1 MKAVY
6 TSIFVNFICA
16 LGDKVPY
23 GLVVPVVMDCFADGF
38 LIGVAVALSFNAG
51 VILGAANCLE
61 MSFLGMVYSTRLVK
75 CTGLLTN

>member
-1 MKAVY
+1 MFF
-6 TSIFVNFICA
+6 TFICA